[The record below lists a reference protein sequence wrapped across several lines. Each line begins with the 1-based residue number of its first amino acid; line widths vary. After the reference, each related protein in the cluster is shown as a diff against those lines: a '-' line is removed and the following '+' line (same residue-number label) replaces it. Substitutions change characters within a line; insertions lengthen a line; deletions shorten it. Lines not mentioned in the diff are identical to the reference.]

1 MTTTLNKPPS
11 SSPAKTERPHVVIQ
25 PTKGWMAIN
34 FRELWEYR
42 DLIYYMTWR
51 SITVRYKQTIL
62 GASWAILQPFMQMV
76 VFSIFFGGL
85 ARIPSDGIPYPI
97 FSFTA
102 LVPWSFFASGLSS
115 AATSLVGSSSML
127 KKIYFPRLVIP
138 LTAVLSSVVDFLLA
152 FFVLLIMAIGY
163 ITLTPPPTGD
173 VLAASV
179 ADIVHLNIP
188 LMKAHQLALTPNIV
202 FLAPLFLIAFV
213 TTLGFGLWLSAL
225 NVQFRDVRH
234 AVNYLVRLGL
244 FITPVLYPSSL
255 ISPEWRLV
263 YALNPMAGVIE
274 GFRWALL
281 GVGKAPSPMIAIS
294 VVVALLILISGL
306 FYFRRVEKT
315 FADVV

>member
-1 MTTTLNKPPS
+1 MTTTLNKTPS

-25 PTKGWMAIN
+25 PTKGWLAIN

-152 FFVLLIMAIGY
+152 FLVLLVMAIGY

-173 VLAASV
+173 VLTASV
-179 ADIVHLNIP
+179 ADMVHLNVP
-188 LMKAHQLALTPNIV
+188 LMKAHQLALTPNIF

>member
-1 MTTTLNKPPS
+1 MTTSLKNTPPPALPIS
-11 SSPAKTERPHVVIQ
+11 SRPYVTIQ
-25 PTKGWMAIN
+25 PSRGWLAIN
-34 FRELWEYR
+34 FHELWEYR

-62 GASWAILQPFMQMV
+62 GASWAVLQPFMQMV

-102 LVPWSFFASGLSS
+102 LVPWSFFSTGISG

-127 KKIYFPRLVIP
+127 KKIYFPRLIIP
-138 LTAVLSSVVDFLLA
+138 LTSVLSSVVDFVLA
-152 FFVLLIMAIGY
+152 FVVLLVMAIGY
-163 ITLTPPPTGD
+163 IGLTPQPMID
-173 VLAASV
+173 LLSSHL
-179 ADIVHLNIP
+179 IQSFQLNIP
-188 LMKAHQLALTPNIV
+188 LMAVHRLNLTMNIL
-202 FLAPLFLIAFV
+202 FLVPLFGIAFT

-255 ISPEWRLV
+255 ISAEWRLI

-281 GVGKAPSPMIAIS
+281 GTGNAPSPMILVSTI
-294 VVVALLILISGL
+294 VAFLILVSGL